1 MFVVRQVGPKDS
13 DALLELAHH
22 LGQSGSLRT
31 DPVRLQE
38 QIELSLQSFSNK
50 PPPKEKAVYLFVLE
64 DFFSK
69 KIVGASLIF
78 AKHGT
83 PDSPH
88 TYLRVLKKVH
98 KDKSTG
104 IRMEHRLLRFEF
116 DSDGPTEIGGLIL
129 HPDYRGLPI
138 GLGKQLSYT
147 RFVYMGLHPDRFEK
161 QVIAELLPPF
171 NEDGTS
177 ELWEAFGK
185 RFTGLSYSE
194 ADQLSRVNKD
204 FIKALFPSEDI
215 YTNLFS
221 AKAQSVIGR
230 TGPTSNAAKLL
241 LERIGFKYLDA
252 VDPFD
257 GGPHY
262 GAKLKEITLIKR
274 LKKVR
279 LSSEPLD
286 SLGNRGLLAFENAKG
301 FFSLSAPHRLEDE
314 VVYLDREVREI
325 LEKCEADPQELYLV
339 SPI

>member
-1 MFVVRQVGPKDS
+1 
-13 DALLELAHH
+13 
-22 LGQSGSLRT
+22 
-31 DPVRLQE
+31 
-38 QIELSLQSFSNK
+38 
-50 PPPKEKAVYLFVLE
+50 
-64 DFFSK
+64 
-69 KIVGASLIF
+69 
-78 AKHGT
+78 
-83 PDSPH
+83 
-88 TYLRVLKKVH
+88 
-98 KDKSTG
+98 
-104 IRMEHRLLRFEF
+104 
-116 DSDGPTEIGGLIL
+116 
-129 HPDYRGLPI
+129 
-138 GLGKQLSYT
+138 
-147 RFVYMGLHPDRFEK
+147 
-161 QVIAELLPPF
+161 
-171 NEDGTS
+171 
-177 ELWEAFGK
+177 
-185 RFTGLSYSE
+185 
-194 ADQLSRVNKD
+194 
-204 FIKALFPSEDI
+204 
-215 YTNLFS
+215 
-221 AKAQSVIGR
+221 